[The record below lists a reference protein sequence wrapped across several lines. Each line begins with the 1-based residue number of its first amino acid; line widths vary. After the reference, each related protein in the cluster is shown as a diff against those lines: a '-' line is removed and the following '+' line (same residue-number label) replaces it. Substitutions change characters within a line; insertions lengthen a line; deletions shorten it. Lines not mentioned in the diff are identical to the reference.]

1 MHMKRTQIYLD
12 QEIFNSLM
20 VESKQY
26 KKTISELIRDRI
38 KDSQKNKVDNI
49 QNAMENIKGLWQD
62 KDIDVDKYIRDL
74 RIDRIVNDND

>member
-20 VESKQY
+20 VESKKY
-26 KKTISELIRDRI
+26 KKTISELIRDCI
-38 KDSQKNKVDNI
+38 KDSRKNKVDNI

-62 KDIDVDKYIRDL
+62 KDIDVDRYIRDL
-74 RIDRIVNDND
+74 RTDRKIYDND